1 MTNKSSITRLKDVPE
16 LKNAV
21 DLLLCGDQLSLQQ
34 KEFLLSAAV
43 LLIRDFEKDQSHRQS
58 LEFAYWIILSY
69 ALSTKDFDPLYDFAV
84 SFGLYPICDAITSV
98 SGTGSLLKGFASEA
112 IRRSFSRDG
121 HVETIEQSNRAI
133 AFNREHE
140 TDVAYLAPTSFGKSE
155 LVLNRVV
162 ASGAKN
168 KTCIVVPTKSLLS
181 QMARAVK
188 RGALEKKLITHDEM
202 YGGEGKFIA
211 ILTQE
216 RALRLLSSNENLSFD
231 ELYIDEAHHLY
242 DSTGRAMLLTRL
254 VKLSKRRNRKVS
266 LFYLSPIITE
276 VGHLSALSGS
286 EVAEI
291 RVRFNMKEPQ
301 YRIFL
306 RDGSMH
312 AFNRFFGEYLDLCLY
327 VDMWRCITCESGCK
341 NLIYVNSPKKIQ
353 QAARELASKL
363 PLIPLD
369 DELNKVISMLSAH
382 VHVDY
387 DEIEC
392 IKHGVLYLHGQMPD
406 GIKDYLEYK
415 YNTLSSL
422 RYVVANT
429 VVLEGVN
436 LPIDS
441 IFILSSTHLNKRNLV
456 NLVGRASRLN
466 HVFGKLPNLSGL
478 MPKVTFIDNDEYDRK
493 GGNMKNTLERLRSM
507 DFQDNVE
514 NPVIKLNEGIP
525 LNDKE
530 SEAVELEK
538 FIDRDHEEELDSFK
552 SEFYS
557 DLLKDQQNNLERSIY
572 TVTIGKSLNS
582 PIDHVAKSFFIS
594 AIYGSLTHLLI
605 TNDLLEC
612 FALFLCEQYG
622 TNRFGSLSMNM
633 LLRSGDG
640 KKIEGMVQ
648 SLDNLDDPKTPH
660 NAYSVYEMASACAMP
675 GRRLA
680 TRFEAFRRLGIYMSD
695 ADFTMATASFMCAAQ
710 AFEVGDIRD
719 VSTGVSL
726 VNAIHA
732 NAPRIDK
739 GWANSQLLRM
749 METGLLEVQKEVLKV
764 VEWGAIDLKIADE
777 DYIIRLIE
785 AIEKAADRHSDFLGY
800 QAAIALFTLC
810 SERPELTERCSKA
823 ADEHLN
829 ERYREVFFTEVSDK
843 DETALESI
851 ERFISIIEENNQ
863 RQGENGVWVQSSV
876 AEYDNT
882 ANLIAS
888 LADPP
893 LEIIARAAQA
903 ALGTLLN
910 KNSFLSDKTNAYI
923 MMMRLLALP
932 AVQGIEDLDI
942 TAEDILKININTVS
956 SPMIYENEAL
966 INLSIDHE
974 VFLYAVGLSDG
985 SRLED
990 LLIETYAAR
999 EFDQAHAA
1007 KALTSMLNAIDLSM
1021 LEPKIAS
1028 FLHAYAGSLFKSP
1041 SFQVRI
1047 VVIELLFVMLGIPM
1061 LASNISRQLVNS
1073 YDAKSPNEKC
1083 RIIRH
1088 HGAIHDANAD
1098 VWVELKRKALND
1110 SCSISRLLAEEV
1122 F

>member
-1 MTNKSSITRLKDVPE
+1 MENSFREIRVFISSRCVGDYIPVRQKLFRLLKSSTVFEPSMFEGLGAATGYPKEVYTRELIDCDVCVFIIR
-16 LKNAV
+16 N
-21 DLLLCGDQLSLQQ
+21 DDGLS
-34 KEFLLSAAV
+34 EGV
-43 LLIRDFEKDQSHRQS
+43 LDEID
-58 LEFAYWIILSY
+58 
-69 ALSTKDFDPLYDFAV
+69 
-84 SFGLYPICDAITSV
+84 C
-98 SGTGSLLKGFASEA
+98 
-112 IRRSFSRDG
+112 
-121 HVETIEQSNRAI
+121 AI
-133 AFNREHE
+133 AR
-140 TDVAYLAPTSFGKSE
+140 
-155 LVLNRVV
+155 R
-162 ASGAKN
+162 
-168 KTCIVVPTKSLLS
+168 
-181 QMARAVK
+181 
-188 RGALEKKLITHDEM
+188 KK
-202 YGGEGKFIA
+202 
-211 ILTQE
+211 
-216 RALRLLSSNENLSFD
+216 
-231 ELYIDEAHHLY
+231 
-242 DSTGRAMLLTRL
+242 
-254 VKLSKRRNRKVS
+254 S
-266 LFYLSPIITE
+266 LFYFCGYKSLPSELENRLAKSSMPVFRNNIP
-276 VGHLSALSGS
+276 AL
-286 EVAEI
+286 EDVPQVAFADLQKDVLDI
-291 RVRFNMKEPQ
+291 
-301 YRIFL
+301 YR
-306 RDGSMH
+306 GYC
-312 AFNRFFGEYLDLCLY
+312 NEYYIADLPY
-327 VDMWRCITCESGCK
+327 AD
-341 NLIYVNSPKKIQ
+341 
-353 QAARELASKL
+353 KL
-363 PLIPLD
+363 
-369 DELNKVISMLSAH
+369 E
-382 VHVDY
+382 
-387 DEIEC
+387 
-392 IKHGVLYLHGQMPD
+392 
-406 GIKDYLEYK
+406 
-415 YNTLSSL
+415 TLSFP
-422 RYVVANT
+422 T
-429 VVLEGVN
+429 VKGKVLE
-436 LPIDS
+436 LPKS
-441 IFILSSTHLNKRNLV
+441 IIKNVKSTTT
-456 NLVGRASRLN
+456 
-466 HVFGKLPNLSGL
+466 VF
-478 MPKVTFIDNDEYDRK
+478 
-493 GGNMKNTLERLRSM
+493 
-507 DFQDNVE
+507 
-514 NPVIKLNEGIP
+514 
-525 LNDKE
+525 
-530 SEAVELEK
+530 EK
-538 FIDRDHEEELDSFK
+538 FIMGDSDEACEPDNALDGCSSDLARRFLFSGGIDSFNWEVFVNEAEK
-552 SEFYS
+552 SLGDSYPSDVIRHRWKCIVAFFQERFEDALDHQKAAYSLAVEQGSPEWLVKDIIIDLRNIQSRIEFFPTTYQTLLDESATTLSYPLLDREQSEFYS

-1073 YDAKSPNEKC
+1073 YDAKSSNEKC